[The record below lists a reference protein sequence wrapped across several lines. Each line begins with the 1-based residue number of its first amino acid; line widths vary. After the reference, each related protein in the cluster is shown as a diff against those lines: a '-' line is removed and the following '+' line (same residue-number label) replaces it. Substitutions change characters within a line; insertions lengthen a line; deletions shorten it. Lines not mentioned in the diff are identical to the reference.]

1 MGYTKGGRPERIC
14 YGEMQR
20 ILLSMKL
27 MSFSIMLNIKMFE
40 FFLRGG
46 KGGGAGRQGVFLE
59 TLFTVYYLDHHLLS
73 VVVI

>member
-1 MGYTKGGRPERIC
+1 LDYTKGGRPERIC

-27 MSFSIMLNIKMFE
+27 MIFSITLNIKMFE
-40 FFLRGG
+40 FFVGWE
-46 KGGGAGRQGVFLE
+46 GRRSWKTRCFPRAS
-59 TLFTVYYLDHHLLS
+59 VYYLDHHLLS